1 MSNKNQ
7 SFGVETKNATSDS
20 AVYYVLGIIL
30 VVFVV
35 LILLIK
41 NMESKYE
48 AVDKSISAG
57 TTTVATTTKVKVNL
71 PKTIR
76 RRRSSF

>member
-1 MSNKNQ
+1 MYNKNQ
-7 SFGVETKNATSDS
+7 SFGVETKNTTSDS

-48 AVDKSISAG
+48 AVGKNISAG
-57 TTTVATTTKVKVNL
+57 TTTVATTTKAKVNL
-71 PKTIR
+71 HKVIHR
-76 RRRSSF
+76 RR